1 MNEYIRPLG
10 HKQLMISRKKIL
22 LDDHWRQVIE
32 GLENWVWRMGGTQGN
47 SRGQISRD
55 KEILIIIH
63 IFASL
68 PWDSQDGR
76 MSHWPSLCLMHTF
89 TPSVCSLHGQAG
101 MRYTQPCQLV
111 SLGAGSWGQVLLLTK
126 ITYIREKQFPERKP
140 TCNMKGNQMCP
151 TIKKVTNVYY
161 EWNFAEK
168 ETMWF

>member
-10 HKQLMISRKKIL
+10 HKQLMISGKKIL

-68 PWDSQDGR
+68 PWDSQDGENVPLTKSV
-76 MSHWPSLCLMHTF
+76 SHAHLHTF
-89 TPSVCSLHGQAG
+89 GLFTPRTGWDEVHPTLSACESGG
-101 MRYTQPCQLV
+101 WE
-111 SLGAGSWGQVLLLTK
+111 LGAGTTSHQD
-126 ITYIREKQFPERKP
+126 YIHSGKAIPWKE
-140 TCNMKGNQMCP
+140 TNMKGNQMCP